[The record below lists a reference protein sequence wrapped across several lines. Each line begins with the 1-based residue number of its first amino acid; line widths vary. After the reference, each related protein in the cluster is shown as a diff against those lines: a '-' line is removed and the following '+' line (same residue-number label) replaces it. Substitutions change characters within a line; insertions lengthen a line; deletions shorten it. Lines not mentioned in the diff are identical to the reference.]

1 MSAIH
6 DILKNY
12 WGYEHF
18 RPLQEELITSVMDG
32 NDTLGLLPT
41 GGGKSI
47 TFQVPALA
55 MGGLCIVVTPL
66 ISLMKDQ
73 KDHLADRG
81 IKAAAVYMG
90 MSHEEILDTYER
102 VICQDYRFLYLSPE
116 RLGTPLFLAKLPYMN
131 VRLLVVDEAHCISQW
146 GYDFRPAYMKIAEL
160 RAHLSPLVP
169 VMALTATATPEVIQD
184 IQKRLRFKAKSKVFK
199 MSFERPNLTYS
210 VIHTENKIET
220 MVELLKTNSECS
232 IVYVRSR
239 KKTKEIA
246 EILSKAELKAAY
258 FHAGL
263 SYEEKQKRQDEWMNG
278 TTPVIVATNAF
289 GMGIDKPNVRLVLHL
304 DLPPSP
310 EEYFQEAG
318 RAGRDRKPAQ
328 AIILTESADK
338 KKLQKHLSEEYPERE
353 YIRLI
358 YDKLASFYQVAIGAG
373 YNHLFEFDLKKF
385 CYTYHLNASSTHYA
399 LKLLDQAG
407 YISYNEDPDLYSRVM
422 FVCNREHL
430 YHLHDTDSVTQSVMT
445 ALLRLYTG
453 LFADYV
459 FIREQEIMT
468 YTHLDRESVYKAL
481 LSLTRQH
488 VLHYVPARQTPAIV
502 YRTPRLES
510 EEIRIHRD
518 IFELRKERQKARMD
532 AIIQYVEN
540 EEECRL
546 KRLLRYF
553 GEELDHDCMLCDI
566 CNPSQKGE
574 DSIDVIHKS
583 IRQLLQSQP
592 ALPLPAI
599 TKQLPYRPKE
609 TAEVL
614 RMMADTGEL
623 QLSDGV
629 CRLA

>member
-6 DILKNY
+6 EILKKY

-55 MGGLCIVVTPL
+55 MGGLCLVVTPL

-73 KDHLADRG
+73 KDHLAERG
-81 IKAAAVYMG
+81 IKAAAVYTG
-90 MSHEEILDTYER
+90 MSHEEILDTFER

-116 RLGTPLFLAKLPYMN
+116 RLGTPLFLAKLQYMN

-146 GYDFRPAYMKIAEL
+146 GYDFRPAYMKITEVRTL
-160 RAHLSPLVP
+160 LSPSVP
-169 VMALTATATPEVIQD
+169 VMALTATATSEVVED
-184 IQKRLRFKAKSKVFK
+184 IRKRLRFKNGSKVFK

-220 MVELLKTNSECS
+220 MLELLKKNSECG

-246 EILSKAELKAAY
+246 ETLRKSGLNAGY

-263 SYEEKQKRQDEWMNG
+263 SNEEKQTRQDEWMNG
-278 TTPVIVATNAF
+278 TIPIIVATNAF
-289 GMGIDKPNVRLVLHL
+289 GMGIDKPNVRLVLHM
-304 DLPPSP
+304 DMPPSP

-318 RAGRDRKPAQ
+318 RAGRDRQ
-328 AIILTESADK
+328 AARAIMLAETADK

-353 YIRLI
+353 YIRLV
-358 YDKLASFYQVAIGAG
+358 YDKLASFYQIAIGAG

-385 CYTYHLNASSTHYA
+385 CYTYHLNATPTHYA

-430 YHLHDTDSVTQSVMT
+430 YHLHDIDPNAQSVMK

-459 FIREQEIMT
+459 FIREQEIMS
-468 YTHLDRESVYKAL
+468 YTHLDRENVYKSL

-518 IFELRKERQKARMD
+518 IFELRKERQQLRME
-532 AIIQYVEN
+532 AMIRYVEN

-546 KRLLRYF
+546 KQLLRYF
-553 GEELDHDCMLCDI
+553 GEELGHDCGQCDI
-566 CNPSQKGE
+566 CNPSKRKE
-574 DSIDVIHKS
+574 DPIELIHRH
-583 IRQLLQSQP
+583 ILQLLQSQS
-592 ALPLPAI
+592 ALPLSAI
-599 TKQLPYRPKE
+599 TRQLSYPPRQ

-614 RMMADTGEL
+614 RLMLDTGEL
-623 QLSDGV
+623 QLSDGL
-629 CRLA
+629 CRLT